1 MRTPCRIP
9 YTIFGVF
16 LCIAEGHGGVELMLN
31 GVEIDRLSATARR
44 ERFAIRDSRPKA
56 RIEALSTEN
65 VAAVE
70 GYVSVRT
77 KVEGVAPVA
86 LDRTRRGRYQGQS
99 VATEEK
105 VDLVDL
111 VYVSVEH
118 FSIQ

>member
-1 MRTPCRIP
+1 
-9 YTIFGVF
+9 
-16 LCIAEGHGGVELMLN
+16 LMPN
-31 GVEIDRLSATARR
+31 GVEIDRLSTAAGR
-44 ERFAIRDSRPKA
+44 ERFAVRHTRPKA

-70 GYVSVRT
+70 GYVSIRP

-86 LDRTRRGRYQGQS
+86 LDRTCRGRHQGQG

-111 VYVSVEH
+111 VHVSVEH